1 MLYLLVP
8 ILILFFLGVNGV
20 KLKERLSNTVYPNV
34 VIIFNKYLI

>member
-20 KLKERLSNTVYPNV
+20 KLKERLSNTVVYECDYY
-34 VIIFNKYLI
+34 F